1 MDNKEKSPEQE
12 LIESIGLM
20 IEKGMESNTNIYT
33 GVVKSVDG
41 KRAVVTVNGQNQ
53 TAAIVNT
60 NISNGHV
67 VRVFVPDGNMSN
79 AFVVG
84 DVSNNVAS
92 SVRIQVGTYFGTGKY
107 GFGNPN
113 SLSFDFKPMF
123 VYVVNNDKYGEGT
136 SFFVQGCVN
145 AFYMESQRISV
156 SWSNNS
162 VSWYQGNG
170 ASTQLNAS
178 GSTYYYFAI
187 GM

>member
-1 MDNKEKSPEQE
+1 MEENKKSPEQE
-12 LIESIGLM
+12 LVESVGLM
-20 IEKGMESNTNIYT
+20 ISKGLESNTGIYT

-41 KRAVVTVNGQNQ
+41 KRAVISMNGQNQ
-53 TAAIVNT
+53 TVAVVSSD
-60 NISNGHV
+60 ISKGNV

-84 DVSNNVAS
+84 NASNNVAS
-92 SVRIQVGTYFGTGKY
+92 SVRIQVGTYSGTGKY
-107 GFGNPN
+107 GSGNPN

-145 AFYMESQRISV
+145 AFYMESQRITV